1 MNKTVLMTV
10 LAVSLAGC
18 ASVQDSNA
26 LNEMITAADQE
37 IAAAKKANVNLWDST
52 ADLLKEAKTAQDLGL
67 SDKADALKKAK
78 KALMEAKLA
87 QKQAQENANAAPR
100 YLNN

>member
-1 MNKTVLMTV
+1 MKKTVLMAA
-10 LAVSLAGC
+10 LAVSLVGC

-37 IAAAKKANVNLWDST
+37 IAMAKKANVNLWDST
-52 ADLLKEAKTAQDLGL
+52 VDILKEAKAAQEVAL

-87 QKQAQENANAAPR
+87 QKQAQDNANAAPY